1 MTRSTPRK
9 AKILPVHRE
18 EAVALK
24 TIYQDRVKVSQAAFG
39 ADSGVGTQGAV
50 WQFLNA
56 ATPLNAEKAV
66 AFATALNVPVRSFSP
81 RLADEIEGLAV
92 GVDLA
97 PADPGSI
104 HASVRMVD
112 AKASAGRGAL
122 VLTAESGKDLMFRRD
137 WLLKNASK
145 PSDVLAFRVDGDSM
159 VDLHIV
165 HGAVVLANR
174 NKREPVNRKLF
185 IVWCD
190 GELYVKQL
198 IKSGDKWF
206 ARSHNK
212 DKASEYPDIPLNGR
226 DRIEGR
232 VFWCG
237 FEL

>member
-1 MTRSTPRK
+1 MK
-9 AKILPVHRE
+9 A
-18 EAVALK
+18 
-24 TIYQDRVKVSQAAFG
+24 IYASKVKVSQAVFG

-56 ATPLNAEKAV
+56 STPLNAEKAV
-66 AFATALNVPVRSFSP
+66 AFATALDVPVRSFSP

-92 GVDLA
+92 GVELA
-97 PADPGSI
+97 PADPDSI

-112 AKASAGRGAL
+112 AKASAGKGTL
-122 VLTAESGKDLMFRRD
+122 VLSAESSKDLMFRRD

-145 PSDVLAFRVDGDSM
+145 PNDVLAFQVDGDSM
-159 VDLHIV
+159 VDLHII

-174 NKREPVNRKLF
+174 NKREPVNRKLY

-198 IKSGDKWF
+198 VKSGDHWS

-212 DKASEYPDIPLNGR
+212 DKAADYPDMPLKDM